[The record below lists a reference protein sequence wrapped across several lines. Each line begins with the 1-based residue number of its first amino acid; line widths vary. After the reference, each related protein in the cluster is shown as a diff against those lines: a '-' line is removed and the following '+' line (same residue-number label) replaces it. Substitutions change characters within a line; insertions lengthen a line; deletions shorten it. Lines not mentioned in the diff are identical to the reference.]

1 MTDVDTDET
10 TLGVREVRR
19 RAATG
24 AALVGLRTAL
34 IQFVGLAGSVV
45 IARLLVPRDL
55 GIVAFGLTLLTA
67 AQFLSDGGLGA
78 TLIRRRHKPT
88 GIELST
94 LLGLQLVLS
103 GVLVGMVGVVG
114 IWGGEVGLV
123 TLIMTA
129 SLPITAMRAPALI
142 LLEREL
148 EYGAIVLAEV
158 AIAVTLNGWS
168 VVTVLAGW
176 GVWGLATATI
186 VSEAAGTVVMLRAR
200 SGGGVIRPRLNM
212 LAVREMIV
220 FGARFQAVTV
230 VLLIRTQ
237 AINLGVAAIG
247 GLPALGIWALANR
260 IMRVPF
266 WVFRGLLRVSYPAT
280 ARLADAGVDLR
291 PVLAK
296 MGRVTAIG
304 AGALLVPLAGTSYV
318 LLPALFGERW
328 ASAAIVIP
336 YACAGLIVSGPISVA
351 ASGYLYTLN
360 DAATPLRA
368 TVANSILWIALT
380 LVLLPYIGSAA
391 LGLGWMAGSLVE
403 SVVFT
408 VYVRRRVGL
417 NLLRTIL
424 PIIAMAVAWSCGGY
438 GLTLV
443 LPEGAAGAVVA
454 SVVAGAG
461 FLGGCSIISRADFI
475 SVMTTVRDALGRP
488 VGGRRQ
494 SS

>member
-1 MTDVDTDET
+1 
-10 TLGVREVRR
+10 L
-19 RAATG
+19 
-24 AALVGLRTAL
+24 
-34 IQFVGLAGSVV
+34 
-45 IARLLVPRDL
+45 
-55 GIVAFGLTLLTA
+55 
-67 AQFLSDGGLGA
+67 
-78 TLIRRRHKPT
+78 
-88 GIELST
+88 
-94 LLGLQLVLS
+94 
-103 GVLVGMVGVVG
+103 
-114 IWGGEVGLV
+114 
-123 TLIMTA
+123 
-129 SLPITAMRAPALI
+129 RAPALI
-142 LLEREL
+142 LLERDL
-148 EYGAIVLAEV
+148 EYGAIVMAEF
-158 AIAVTLNGWS
+158 AIAVALNVWS

-186 VSEAAGTVVMLRAR
+186 VSEAAGTAVMLTAR

-230 VLLIRTQ
+230 VLLVRTQ

-247 GLPALGIWALANR
+247 GLPALGIWSLANR
-260 IMRVPF
+260 VMRVPF

-336 YACAGLIVSGPISVA
+336 YACAGLIISGPISVA

-368 TVANSILWIALT
+368 TIANSVVWIGLT
-380 LVLLPYIGSAA
+380 LILLPYVGSAA
-391 LGLGWMAGSLVE
+391 LGIGWMAGSLVE
-403 SVVFT
+403 SIVFT
-408 VYVRRRVGL
+408 VYVRRQVKL
-417 NLLRTIL
+417 NLMRAIL
-424 PIIAMAVAWSCGGY
+424 PIIGMAVIWSCVGF
-438 GLTLV
+438 GLTLTF
-443 LPEGAAGAVVA
+443 PQGAGGAFIA

-461 FLGGCSIISRADFI
+461 FLGGCSLICRADFI
-475 SVMTTVRDALGRP
+475 SVGKTVRGAL
-488 VGGRRQ
+488 
-494 SS
+494 